1 MAEEIVIK
9 TTVDTKSAEAGT
21 KNLKRELREA
31 QREAQNLAAEFG
43 EFDKRTQAAAR
54 RAGELRDQLDDV
66 NDAVKSFKGGG
77 VFEAGT
83 RAAASMAG
91 GIQAATGAL
100 SLFGVENENVSK
112 ALVQLQGAMALTQ
125 GLQALEDAPRA
136 FKQLTTVITGST
148 VATKVNDVATKMAT
162 SAMGAFGVATT
173 GTGVAFTALKGAI
186 ISTGIGALVVA
197 IGYAANALIEWA
209 SKTED
214 AEEAQKRLNEETDK
228 YYDSLNRRLGNRK
241 LFAEAMKDGIEKDK
255 ELVSIAYK
263 EAHIE
268 EIRALQKKEI
278 TAKEFNESQAALIA
292 KRDKDLADLDKK
304 YQDEEQ
310 KKRDERNKKRKE
322 EFEKQEKERKEMS
335 MTQLT
340 QMLELERLMIEKMM
354 DSSEKKKAI
363 LRQEFDADI
372 EQRRLN
378 GTLTDA
384 YEKERKAKLEQDLK
398 QVDID
403 AREEEYQRYKENEEK
418 KTKAQQEAAAAR
430 KKAAIQNLFEEGV
443 QERLSYDDRLA
454 LIKDYHRQGTLTAKE
469 AADAEKQ
476 INEERAKSS
485 DALMN
490 AISAGI
496 RALGGVIGENTEFGK
511 AAGIASATMD
521 TYVGATAALKTPGP
535 MGFIQAA
542 TIILTGLQNVRRIM
556 SVQVP
561 RPPGGAGGGFSGSAS
576 MSISAPTAPPVVTQT
591 ALFQNQP
598 IQTTSTGSNRVY
610 VLEND
615 IRATTN
621 KVDVLQNRGRV
632 G

>member
-21 KNLKRELREA
+21 KNLKKELREA

-66 NDAVKSFKGGG
+66 NDAVQSFKGGG

-162 SAMGAFGVATT
+162 STMGAFGVATT
-173 GTGVAFTALKGAI
+173 GTGAAFTALKGAI
-186 ISTGIGALVVA
+186 IATGIGALVVA
-197 IGYAANALIEWA
+197 IGYAVSKLVEFA

-214 AEEAQKRLNEETDK
+214 AEEAQKKLNEEIDK
-228 YYDSLNRRLGNRK
+228 TFDGINRTLGNRK
-241 LFAEAMKDGIEKDK
+241 LLTEAMKDGLEKDK
-255 ELVSIAYK
+255 ELVRIAWS
-263 EAHIE
+263 EALAE
-268 EIRALQKKEI
+268 QSKAKQKGEI
-278 TAKEFNESQAALIA
+278 TDKEFNERQIALTA

-304 YQDEEQ
+304 Y
-310 KKRDERNKKRKE
+310 KKE
-322 EFEKQEKERKEMS
+322 EEERGNQRKKKLKDLKEQEEKERKEMS

-418 KTKAQQEAAAAR
+418 KTKAKQEADSSRKEAAL
-430 KKAAIQNLFEEGV
+430 QNLFGEGV
-443 QERLSYDDRLA
+443 QERLNYDDRLA
-454 LIKDYHRQGTLTAKE
+454 LIKDYHKQGTLTAKE
-469 AADAEKQ
+469 AADAEKL
-476 INEERAKSS
+476 INEERAKSNMS
-485 DALMN
+485 MIQ

-576 MSISAPTAPPVVTQT
+576 MSISAPTAPPIVTQT

>member
-9 TTVDTKSAEAGT
+9 TTVDTKSAETGT
-21 KNLKRELREA
+21 KNLKKELREA
-31 QREAQNLAAEFG
+31 QKEAQNLAAEFG

-83 RAAASMAG
+83 RAAGAMAG

-100 SLFGVENENVSK
+100 ALFGVENENVAK

-125 GLQALEDAPRA
+125 GLQALEDLPRA
-136 FKQLTTVITGST
+136 FQQLTTVITGST
-148 VATKVNDVATKMAT
+148 IAVKINDVATKMAT
-162 SAMGAFGVATT
+162 ATMGAFGVATT
-173 GTGVAFTALKGAI
+173 GTGTAFTVLKGAI

-197 IGYAANALIEWA
+197 IGYAVNAMIEWA
-209 SKTED
+209 GSTED
-214 AEEAQKRLNEETDK
+214 AEEAQKKLNEEIDK
-228 YYDSLNRRLGNRK
+228 TFDNIGRQLQNRRLLTEATANGLQRDTQLVRLNNQEQLAEQSK
-241 LFAEAMKDGIEKDK
+241 LLA
-255 ELVSIAYK
+255 
-263 EAHIE
+263 
-268 EIRALQKKEI
+268 KKEI
-278 TAKEFNESQAALIA
+278 TAEEFNERQRALTA
-292 KRDKDLADLDKK
+292 KLNKDLSELDKK

-310 KKRDERNKKRKE
+310 KKKDERDKKRKE
-322 EFEKQEKERKEMS
+322 DFEKEVKERKEMS

-340 QMLELERLMIEKMM
+340 QMLELERLMLEKMM
-354 DSSEKKKAI
+354 DSSAKKKAI
-363 LRQEFDADI
+363 LQQEFDADI

-378 GTLTDA
+378 GTLTDI
-384 YEKERKAKLEQDLK
+384 YERERKEKLEQDLK

-418 KTKAQQEAAAAR
+418 KTKAQQDLAASRKSAAAE
-430 KKAAIQNLFEEGV
+430 NLFGEGV
-443 QERLSYDDRLA
+443 QERLSYEERIA
-454 LIKDYHRQGTLTAKE
+454 LLKDYYHQGTLTLKE
-469 AADAEKQ
+469 AKDAEKQ
-476 INEERAKSS
+476 INEERVISS
-485 DALMN
+485 DMLMN
-490 AISAGI
+490 TLSGGI
-496 RALGGVIGENTEFGK
+496 RALGGAISDNTEFGK
-511 AAGIASATMD
+511 VAGIASAGID
-521 TYVGATAALKTPGP
+521 TYVGANKALAQGGILGYAA
-535 MGFIQAA
+535 AA
-542 TIILTGLQNVRRIM
+542 AIILTGLGNVRRIM

-561 RPPGGAGGGFSGSAS
+561 RPPGGGGGGFGGGAS
-576 MSISAPTAPPVVTQT
+576 MSISAPTVPPVVTQT

-621 KVDVLQNRGRV
+621 RVDVLQNRGSV